1 VDENVHR
8 SAESI
13 RDQVD
18 WTESKGVNGMSMEV
32 KRRHLGDVAVI
43 DASGRITVSEESNV
57 ISNEL
62 RSLTASGYRKI
73 LLNLADVSYIDS
85 TGIGE
90 LVAAFTSVVKAGGTM
105 KLLNPSNRVKDLL
118 RMTNL
123 NTIFDVHEYEANAVL
138 SFV

>member
-1 VDENVHR
+1 
-8 SAESI
+8 
-13 RDQVD
+13 
-18 WTESKGVNGMSMEV
+18 MSMEV

-123 NTIFDVHEYEANAVL
+123 NTIFDVHEDEANAVL